1 MVGQDVFGRLF
12 YEDPEGLFLPAGE
25 AFELASPDVIVKG
38 VKIDEFFATS
48 LDVDHDKVLNV
59 RRDRFPK
66 WIILY
71 DLFETRYRKFTVQF
85 AVRFLQRNVQIYN

>member
-1 MVGQDVFGRLF
+1 MVGQYVFGRLF

-25 AFELASPDVIVKG
+25 AFELASPDEIVKG